1 MNVYISVDIGG
12 TQIRAAVYPESGL
25 EAIRRER
32 ILTHGL
38 NQTAIERM
46 IDLIALVW
54 PGDDVVQ
61 AIGVSSPGPL
71 DPYLGVIVAAPN
83 MPGWVDFPL
92 QKILEDRFQVPVIL
106 GNDANLATVAE
117 WKYGAGKG
125 YHHVLYMTISTGI
138 GGGVIEN
145 DHLILGRR
153 GMATELGHVVVDPNG
168 PLCTCGRYGH
178 LEVYASGPNITQYV
192 CQEVEKGRVSVFSGN
207 LPKDAADVNDAA
219 CQGDPLAIEAI
230 HRAGY
235 WIGLALSNYLS
246 IFDPEIII
254 IGGGVS
260 QCGNRLLDPIW
271 SSMKSHA
278 QTADYLNNLVLTTA
292 ALGGDVCL
300 LGALH
305 LARELNEKKDLAAAI
320 RF

>member
-1 MNVYISVDIGG
+1 MNVYIAVDIGG

-25 EAIRRER
+25 EPLRREY
-32 ILTHGL
+32 ILTQGL

-46 IDLIALVW
+46 IGLIASVW
-54 PGDDVVQ
+54 HGDEVVK

-83 MPGWVDFPL
+83 MPGWIDFPL
-92 QKILEDRFQVPVIL
+92 QKILEDRFHVPVIL

-125 YHHVLYMTISTGI
+125 YHHVLYLTISTGI

-153 GMATELGHVVVDPNG
+153 GMATELGHVVVDPDG

-178 LEVYASGPNITQYV
+178 LEVYASGPKITRYV
-192 CQEVEKGRVSVFSGN
+192 CQEVEKGRVSVFSGK
-207 LPKDAADVNDAA
+207 LPKDAAEINQAA
-219 CQGDPLAIEAI
+219 SQGDALSVEAI

-260 QCGNRLLDPIW
+260 QCGNRLLDPTW
-271 SSMKSHA
+271 SSMKRHA
-278 QTADYLNNLVLTTA
+278 QTADYLKNLVLTTA

-305 LARELNEKKDLAAAI
+305 LARELDEKKDLAAVI